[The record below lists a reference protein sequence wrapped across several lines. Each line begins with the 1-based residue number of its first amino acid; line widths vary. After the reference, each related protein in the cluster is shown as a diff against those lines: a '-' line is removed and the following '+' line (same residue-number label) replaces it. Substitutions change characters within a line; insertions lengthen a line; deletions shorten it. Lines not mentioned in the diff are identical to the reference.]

1 MPDAQR
7 IDLKSLIRFIVDQK
21 ELATNLILD
30 EGCVLHID
38 DPKPLIK
45 VLNYFL
51 NYLKQFSDHPLQI
64 GLDLMPEYYLLSMLM
79 YTQTNALPPIPE
91 SIAEVLQEYGARYEL
106 QNQEGSF
113 VQIKV
118 YFQRQ
123 MPAEK
128 Q

>member
-1 MPDAQR
+1 
-7 IDLKSLIRFIVDQK
+7 
-21 ELATNLILD
+21 
-30 EGCVLHID
+30 
-38 DPKPLIK
+38 
-45 VLNYFL
+45 
-51 NYLKQFSDHPLQI
+51 
-64 GLDLMPEYYLLSMLM
+64 MPEYYLLSMLM